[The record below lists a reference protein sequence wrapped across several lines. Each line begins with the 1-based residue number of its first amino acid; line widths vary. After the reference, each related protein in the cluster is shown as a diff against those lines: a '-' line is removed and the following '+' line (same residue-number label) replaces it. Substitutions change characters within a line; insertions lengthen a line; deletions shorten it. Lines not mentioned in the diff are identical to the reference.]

1 MSALP
6 TPDQVLGLTTDD
18 YLAVKRGT
26 PLAARTLGPRE
37 RARWFVPSIVAPG
50 LAVKCLWP
58 GCYQVLE
65 AATDENEAE
74 LRSHLSRHRNDD
86 ARHSTAEGA
95 IV

>member
-1 MSALP
+1 MSTLNTEQIA
-6 TPDQVLGLTTDD
+6 GLSEAG

-37 RARWFVPSIVAPG
+37 RARWFRASIVAPG

-65 AATDENEAE
+65 AATNENEAE
-74 LRSHLSRHRNDD
+74 LRSHLWRHRNDD
-86 ARHSTAEGA
+86 ARQSTAEGA
-95 IV
+95 IT